1 MKRIAFLPVLISM
14 CILSAC
20 SADSSSSAN
29 AFTRVEE
36 PHNSAVLYGYDS
48 NGQLVGDDKQEFDD
62 CRYDVYRYYD
72 DLELENDF
80 TRAYEYMGL
89 AGKSG
94 AYLFYG
100 YYLYFPVKKTYSFKF
115 MDYTCQYQ
123 EIWTVST
130 NGKWRWNCNFSN
142 TVTYS
147 SYVGNSGQQTL
158 PAGTKTIMEKTY
170 SMIPTEITGKDA
182 PTLVLYSEDTYIDVY
197 VSGSLAHF
205 IQRLPSYEDL
215 GVFYSK

>member
-29 AFTRVEE
+29 AFTSVEE
-36 PHNSAVLYGYDS
+36 PHHLSVIYGYDIH
-48 NGQLVGDDKQEFDD
+48 GDVLGDK
-62 CRYDVYRYYD
+62 
-72 DLELENDF
+72 
-80 TRAYEYMGL
+80 
-89 AGKSG
+89 
-94 AYLFYG
+94 
-100 YYLYFPVKKTYSFKF
+100 P
-115 MDYTCQYQ
+115 
-123 EIWTVST
+123 
-130 NGKWRWNCNFSN
+130 
-142 TVTYS
+142 YS

-197 VSGSLAHF
+197 VSGSQAHF

-215 GVFYSK
+215 GIFYSK

>member
-1 MKRIAFLPVLISM
+1 MLKCIATICPGNRFMKRIAFLPVLISM

-36 PHNSAVLYGYDS
+36 PRHLSVIYGYDIH
-48 NGQLVGDDKQEFDD
+48 GDVLGDKPEFDY
-62 CRYDVYRYYD
+62 CR
-72 DLELENDF
+72 ND
-80 TRAYEYMGL
+80 
-89 AGKSG
+89 K
-94 AYLFYG
+94 
-100 YYLYFPVKKTYSFKF
+100 
-115 MDYTCQYQ
+115 
-123 EIWTVST
+123 
-130 NGKWRWNCNFSN
+130 
-142 TVTYS
+142 VTYS

-197 VSGSLAHF
+197 VSGSQAHF

-215 GVFYSK
+215 GIFYSK